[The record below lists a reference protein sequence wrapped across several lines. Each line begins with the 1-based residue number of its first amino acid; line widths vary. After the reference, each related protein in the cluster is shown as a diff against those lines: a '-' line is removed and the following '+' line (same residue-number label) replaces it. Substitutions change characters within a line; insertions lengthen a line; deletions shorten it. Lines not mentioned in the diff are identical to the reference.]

1 MSALLCALIPAL
13 LVVAAVA
20 LWGRRPGTSGAEGS
34 GVRTEAGPDVTDGTG
49 AGPDAAGV
57 LGGPWAPDA
66 SGTGGM
72 SPVPAAP
79 DASGTGGT
87 SPVPAAP
94 DASGTHLD
102 RAILLDLAAAA
113 LAGGASVPDTLR
125 ALGRCGAGP
134 ELEYAGRALLLG
146 ATWDEAC
153 ESVPARHR
161 ALLDALAPAWT
172 AGADPAPLLR
182 HAADVVRAGRRRE
195 AEVAA
200 ARLGVRLVV
209 PLGLCHLPAFV
220 ALGLIPIV
228 LSFVGEFAAW

>member
-20 LWGRRPGTSGAEGS
+20 LWGRRPGTSGAEGP

-57 LGGPWAPDA
+57 LGGPW
-66 SGTGGM
+66 
-72 SPVPAAP
+72 AP

>member
-13 LVVAAVA
+13 LMVAAVA
-20 LWGRRPGTSGAEGS
+20 LWGRRPGTSGAEGP

-57 LGGPWAPDA
+57 LGGPW
-66 SGTGGM
+66 
-72 SPVPAAP
+72 AP

>member
-13 LVVAAVA
+13 LMVAAVA

-66 SGTGGM
+66 SGTGG
-72 SPVPAAP
+72 
-79 DASGTGGT
+79 T

-113 LAGGASVPDTLR
+113 RAGGASVPDTLR

>member
-20 LWGRRPGTSGAEGS
+20 LWGRRPGTSGAEGP

-57 LGGPWAPDA
+57 VGGPW
-66 SGTGGM
+66 
-72 SPVPAAP
+72 AP

>member
-20 LWGRRPGTSGAEGS
+20 LWGRRPGTSGAEGT

-57 LGGPWAPDA
+57 LGGPW
-66 SGTGGM
+66 
-72 SPVPAAP
+72 AP

>member
-13 LVVAAVA
+13 LMVAAVA

-57 LGGPWAPDA
+57 LGGPW
-66 SGTGGM
+66 
-72 SPVPAAP
+72 AP

-228 LSFVGEFAAW
+228 LSFVGEFAVW

>member
-13 LVVAAVA
+13 LMVAAVA

-57 LGGPWAPDA
+57 LGGPW
-66 SGTGGM
+66 
-72 SPVPAAP
+72 AP

>member
-13 LVVAAVA
+13 LMVAAVA
-20 LWGRRPGTSGAEGS
+20 LWGRRPGTSGAEGT

-57 LGGPWAPDA
+57 LGGPW
-66 SGTGGM
+66 
-72 SPVPAAP
+72 AP

>member
-57 LGGPWAPDA
+57 LGGPW
-66 SGTGGM
+66 
-72 SPVPAAP
+72 AP

>member
-20 LWGRRPGTSGAEGS
+20 LWGRRPGTSGAEGT

-57 LGGPWAPDA
+57 LGGPW
-66 SGTGGM
+66 
-72 SPVPAAP
+72 AP

-146 ATWDEAC
+146 ATWDEAY

>member
-13 LVVAAVA
+13 LMVAAVA

-57 LGGPWAPDA
+57 LGGPW
-66 SGTGGM
+66 
-72 SPVPAAP
+72 AP

-195 AEVAA
+195 AEVTA